1 MKYINLLTVTTI
13 FLSAAP
19 SVIASQKITEIELKS
34 NKKSLVLRLEGD
46 KNNELPSFIT
56 VDKGNTLEAT
66 ILNTELDLDR
76 EQFQK
81 TNPASGIE
89 KITLDRIDEEHT
101 KITLVKESELT
112 LASNIQQQDSELIVS
127 FEPETTD
134 TSLINKL
141 PFSSEIKSLKN
152 QVASL
157 VTNKNKNDDEK
168 EETKVSDNNQNND
181 VLVPNPEIII
191 SNPSEGFNDTQENSY
206 EQPYLPRAVA
216 PPVGDMAVSNINASP
231 DTVDLESSAIVPRLV
246 LRDASVRE
254 VLSLLARQAGLNIV
268 FTLGQGGAEDS
279 EEGSEEGD
287 NFAEGPTVSLDLENQ
302 TVQEAFDSILLI
314 SGLSASRRGNT
325 IYIGRNLP
333 TQARNLISRT
343 IRLNQ
348 ASVEEVAFFLSNLG
362 AEYAGYTQPEVTTK
376 YSSFEGFIN
385 NSSSSEE
392 ELQVVEGS
400 AFESRVET
408 EEEELIV
415 NTYFEGLAVAVDTRL
430 NALTL
435 VGEQR
440 KVEMA
445 TAYITQMDARRRQ
458 VAVNV
463 KVIDINLLNED
474 VFNSSFSFGVNDSFF
489 VQDNGAATLR
499 FGESS
504 PARGIDINT
513 PTGRIS
519 STPVIPNPYVDSN
532 TFIDL
537 DSSFVIP
544 GTGAGVVDGNTGGI
558 ISPRTGRQFFNRD
571 AGISNDPTRAGLTDF
586 ELAEDGITLNEDG
599 TLSFEAGTDGTA
611 ISALP
616 SFFKYPKKFLALLEA
631 RITSGNAKILTDP
644 TLVVQEGETAVVR
657 LTQEVVTSVNTEI
670 DGESGVRTITPVI
683 GEAGLQ
689 LGIEIEQI
697 DDNGFVSL
705 LVFPEISSIGSTQEF
720 DSGDGAV
727 NLLNLLSTRFVTS
740 GLIRVRDGQT
750 LILSGIIQDQERVA
764 VTKVP
769 ILGDIPLLGSLFRST
784 NKTNERAEVIVL
796 LTPEV
801 IDEQADF
808 GYNYQPS
815 KDAREMLREGGLDL
829 PNNPEQ

>member
-13 FLSAAP
+13 FLTAAP
-19 SVIASQKITEIELKS
+19 SVVASQKITNIELES
-34 NKKSLVLRLEGD
+34 NKQGLELRLESN
-46 KNNELPSFIT
+46 KELPSFIT

-76 EQFQK
+76 KQFQQTK
-81 TNPASGIE
+81 PTSGIE
-89 KITLDRIDEEHT
+89 EITLERIDEEHT
-101 KITLVKESELT
+101 KITLTKESDLT

-127 FEPETTD
+127 FEPEETD

-268 FTLGQGGAEDS
+268 FTLGEGGAEGEDVV
-279 EEGSEEGD
+279 
-287 NFAEGPTVSLDLENQ
+287 EGPTVSLDLENQ

-325 IYIGRNLP
+325 IYISRNLP
-333 TQARNLISRT
+333 FQARNVISRT

-348 ASVEEVAFFLSNLG
+348 VRANDAAAFLATLGADAQIYTMTSRIVSSIETDVSGVNSNRITESFEAPKIINLG
-362 AEYAGYTQPEVTTK
+362 SEVNQD
-376 YSSFEGFIN
+376 EGAIN
-385 NSSSSEE
+385 STILGDLSVSTDE
-392 ELQVVEGS
+392 
-400 AFESRVET
+400 
-408 EEEELIV
+408 
-415 NTYFEGLAVAVDTRL
+415 RL
-430 NALTL
+430 NAITL
-435 VGEQR
+435 IGEPR
-440 KVEMA
+440 KVETA
-445 TAYITQMDARRRQ
+445 TAYITQLDARRRQ

-504 PARGIDINT
+504 PARGIDINN

-644 TLVVQEGETAVVR
+644 TLVVQEGEIAVVK
-657 LTQEVVTSVNTEI
+657 LTQEVITSVNTEI
-670 DGESGVRTITPVI
+670 DGESGVRTITPII
-683 GEAGLQ
+683 GEAGL
-689 LGIEIEQI
+689 LFAVDVERI

-705 LVFPEISSIGSTQEF
+705 RVDPEVSSIGSTQEF
-720 DSGDGAV
+720 DSGSGAV
-727 NLLNLLSTRFVTS
+727 NLLNLLNTRQLSS
-740 GLIRVRDGQT
+740 GLIRLRDGQT
-750 LILSGIIQDQERVA
+750 LILSGIIQDRERVA

-784 NKTNERAEVIVL
+784 NKTNERAEVIIL
-796 LTPEV
+796 LTPEI

>member
-1 MKYINLLTVTTI
+1 M
-13 FLSAAP
+13 
-19 SVIASQKITEIELKS
+19 
-34 NKKSLVLRLEGD
+34 
-46 KNNELPSFIT
+46 
-56 VDKGNTLEAT
+56 
-66 ILNTELDLDR
+66 
-76 EQFQK
+76 
-81 TNPASGIE
+81 
-89 KITLDRIDEEHT
+89 
-101 KITLVKESELT
+101 
-112 LASNIQQQDSELIVS
+112 
-127 FEPETTD
+127 
-134 TSLINKL
+134 
-141 PFSSEIKSLKN
+141 KN

-191 SNPSEGFNDTQENSY
+191 SNPSEGLNETSSENSY

-279 EEGSEEGD
+279 EEDSEEGSEEG
-287 NFAEGPTVSLDLENQ
+287 NNVVEGPTVSLDLENQ

-333 TQARNLISRT
+333 IQARNLISRT
-343 IRLNQ
+343 LRLNQ
-348 ASVEEVAFFLSNLG
+348 APVVEVAFFLSNLG
-362 AEYAGYTQPEVTTK
+362 AEYAGYTQPKETEIYK
-376 YSSFEGFIN
+376 EFENFGGSASG
-385 NSSSSEE
+385 SSSTEGSASGSASGSSSTEGSASGSSSAGAS
-392 ELQVVEGS
+392 VSGSASGSASVEGS
-400 AFESRVET
+400 GSSSTEATVET
-408 EEEELIV
+408 QVEELIV
-415 NTYFEGLAVAVDTRL
+415 NSYFEGLAVAVDTRL

-463 KVIDINLLNED
+463 KVIDVNLLNED

-644 TLVVQEGETAVVR
+644 TLVVQEGEAAVVR

-705 LVFPEISSIGSTQEF
+705 VVVPEISSIGSTQEF

-727 NLLNLLSTRFVTS
+727 NLLNLLSTRFVSS

-815 KDAREMLREGGLDL
+815 KDTREMLREGGLDL